1 MPPDLTTPASME
13 TTETMGVHALANP
26 KRIAFCGFNLESNRF
41 APSCSR
47 VDFEENMYF
56 RGAEITRQAR
66 MEAPAIHLG
75 VKGFYGVMDEAFG
88 GLDGWIDAPA
98 LLVGS
103 TPAGPV
109 EEVFF
114 KEFLEELRERMETL
128 GPVDGVYLCQH
139 GAAVATHTHD
149 PDGDMFALVRE
160 IVGPGV
166 PVIATLDLHA
176 NVSDVMMNAT
186 DMMIGYRTNPHV
198 DMLERG
204 EEAARAMLEMFDGV
218 RPAKHR
224 VRLPLV
230 APSVTQ
236 LTAEGYPYGDL
247 IRLGQ
252 TRVDAGAATG
262 VMNVTILSGFAFGD
276 TPKNGMTIITHTRG
290 DAALAERVTM
300 DLAEAGWADRERY
313 RPTMIPL
320 ENAIARAK
328 RVGEDA
334 GSDPLLFAD
343 PADNPGG
350 GGRGN
355 TTYILKALL
364 DAGVQGCVL
373 SVFFDRAAVAAASAA
388 GVGATVD
395 MTLNAE
401 EENAFSEPLS
411 VKARVVSLHDGEFVG
426 KYGMVAGTTANTGP
440 TAVLD
445 LGGVTVVCIS
455 KRQQCR
461 SSDYLSAFGID
472 PSACRSIVVKSRG
485 HFRAGFQHLF
495 PAERILEVDVPGLT
509 SPNLANFDWR
519 FLPRP
524 VFPLD
529 PDASWARS

>member
-1 MPPDLTTPASME
+1 
-13 TTETMGVHALANP
+13 MGVHALANP
-26 KRIAFCGFNLESNRF
+26 KRIAICGFHLESNRF
-41 APSCSR
+41 APNCAR
-47 VDFEENMYF
+47 ADFEENMYC
-56 RGAEITRQAR
+56 RGDEITHQAR
-66 MEAPAIHLG
+66 LEAPAIHLG
-75 VKGFYGVMDEAFG
+75 VKGFYGVMDDVFG
-88 GLDGWIDAPA
+88 GPDGWVDAPT

-109 EEVFF
+109 EELFF
-114 KEFLEELRERMETL
+114 KEFLDELRESLVAM
-128 GPVDGVYLCQH
+128 GPVDGVYICQH

-160 IVGPGV
+160 MVGPDV

-176 NVSDVMMNAT
+176 NVSDVMMDAT
-186 DMMIGYRTNPHV
+186 DMLIGYRTNPHV

-204 EEAARAMLEMFDGV
+204 EEAARAMLEIFGGV
-218 RPAKHR
+218 RPENYR
-224 VRLPLV
+224 IRLPLV

-252 TRVDAGAATG
+252 TRVDAPGAG
-262 VMNVTILSGFAFGD
+262 PVMNVTVLSGFAFGD
-276 TPKNGMTIITHTRG
+276 TPKNGMTVITHTRG
-290 DAALAERVTM
+290 DAALAKQVTTE
-300 DLAEAGWADRERY
+300 LAEAGWSDRERY
-313 RPTMIPL
+313 RPAMISL
-320 ENAIARAK
+320 EDAIERAK
-328 RVGEDA
+328 RVGEDLA
-334 GSDPLLFAD
+334 AEPLLFAD

-373 SVFFDRAAVAAASAA
+373 SVFFDKAAVAMASAA
-388 GVGATVD
+388 GVGAVISV
-395 MTLNAE
+395 TLNAE
-401 EENAFSEPLS
+401 EDNEFSGALPVE
-411 VKARVVSLHDGEFVG
+411 ARVVSLHDGVFVG
-426 KYGMVAGTTANTGP
+426 EYGMVAGTTANTGH

-445 LGGVTVVCIS
+445 LGGVKVICIS

-472 PSACRSIVVKSRG
+472 PASCRSIVVKSRG

-495 PAERILEVDVPGLT
+495 SPKRILEVDVPGLT
-509 SPNLANFDWR
+509 SPNLVNFDWR

-529 PDASWARS
+529 QDASWPQ